1 METRRVVVVSGG
13 MGTPSSSR
21 MLADQLG
28 EAARRELE
36 RVDVHTDI
44 TTIEL
49 RELAVDIANNMVTGF
64 APPALADALKSV
76 ADADALIVVSPVF
89 SGSYSGLLK
98 SFFDVLDNTALDSM
112 PVLIAATG
120 GSVRHSLMLDHAMR
134 PLFTYLRAR
143 VVSTGVYAGPEDW
156 GTGSDGAPALDQRV
170 TRAAGELAGMIAGT
184 TTARRPNS
192 AQASLPFEQLLAQV
206 QGR

>member
-1 METRRVVVVSGG
+1 
-13 MGTPSSSR
+13 
-21 MLADQLG
+21 
-28 EAARRELE
+28 
-36 RVDVHTDI
+36 
-44 TTIEL
+44 
-49 RELAVDIANNMVTGF
+49 
-64 APPALADALKSV
+64 
-76 ADADALIVVSPVF
+76 
-89 SGSYSGLLK
+89 
-98 SFFDVLDNTALDSM
+98 
-112 PVLIAATG
+112 
-120 GSVRHSLMLDHAMR
+120 MLDHAMR

>member
-13 MGTPSSSR
+13 MGSPSSSR

-36 RVDVHTDI
+36 RAEVHADI

-49 RELAVDIANNMVTGF
+49 RELAVDIANNMVAGF

-98 SFFDVLDNTALDSM
+98 SFFDVLDNTALDGM

-170 TRAAGELAGMIAGT
+170 TRAASELAGMVAGT
-184 TTARRPNS
+184 TTARRPNGL
-192 AQASLPFEQLLAQV
+192 QASLPFEQLLAQV

>member
-28 EAARRELE
+28 EAARRELQ

-64 APPALADALKSV
+64 APPALAEALQSV

-98 SFFDVLDNTALDSM
+98 SFFDVLDNTALDSV

-170 TRAAGELAGMIAGT
+170 TRAAGELAGMVAGT

>member
-1 METRRVVVVSGG
+1 MDTRRVVVVSGG

-28 EAARRELE
+28 EATRRELE
-36 RVDVHTDI
+36 RAGVHTDV

-49 RELAVDIANNMVTGF
+49 RELAVDIANNLVTGF
-64 APPALADALKSV
+64 APPALADALESV

-98 SFFDVLDNTALDSM
+98 SFFDVLDNTALESM

-120 GSVRHSLMLDHAMR
+120 GSVRHSLMLEHAMR
-134 PLFTYLRAR
+134 PLFIYLRAR
-143 VVSTGVYAGPEDW
+143 VVSTSVYAGPEDW
-156 GTGSDGAPALDQRV
+156 GTGTNGADALDQRV
-170 TRAAGELAGMIAGT
+170 RRAAGELAGMVEGT
-184 TTARRPNS
+184 ASVQRRQRPET
-192 AQASLPFEQLLAQV
+192 SLPFEELLAQV

>member
-28 EAARRELE
+28 EAARRQLE
-36 RVDVHTDI
+36 RVDIHTDI

-112 PVLIAATG
+112 PVLIAAAG

>member
-13 MGTPSSSR
+13 MGMPSSSR

-36 RVDVHTDI
+36 RVDVHTEF

-98 SFFDVLDNTALDSM
+98 SFFDVLDNTALDGT

-143 VVSTGVYAGPEDW
+143 VVSTGVFAGPEDW

-170 TRAAGELAGMIAGT
+170 SRAASELAGMIEGT
-184 TTARRPNS
+184 TTARRPRGLE
-192 AQASLPFEQLLAQV
+192 ASLPFEQLLAQV

>member
-28 EAARRELE
+28 EAARRQLE
-36 RVDVHTDI
+36 RVDIHTDI

>member
-13 MGTPSSSR
+13 MGSPSSSR

-28 EAARRELE
+28 AAAGRELQ
-36 RVDVHTDI
+36 RADVHAEV

-49 RELAVDIANNMVTGF
+49 RELAVDIANNLVTGF
-64 APPALADALKSV
+64 APPALAEALRAV
-76 ADADALIVVSPVF
+76 EGADALIVVSPVF

-98 SFFDVLDNTALDSM
+98 SFFDVLDNTALDGM

-120 GSVRHSLMLDHAMR
+120 GSTRHSLMLDHAMR

-143 VVSTGVYAGPEDW
+143 VVSTGVYAAPEDW
-156 GTGSDGAPALDQRV
+156 GSGSTGAPALDERIS
-170 TRAAGELAGMIAGT
+170 RAVVELAGMVTGT
-184 TTARRPNS
+184 TTARRPRGL
-192 AQASLPFEQLLAQV
+192 QASLPFEELLAQV

>member
-13 MGTPSSSR
+13 MGMPSSSR

-76 ADADALIVVSPVF
+76 AEADALIVVSPVF

-98 SFFDVLDNTALDSM
+98 SFFDVLDNTALDGT

-143 VVSTGVYAGPEDW
+143 VVSTGVFAGPEDW

-170 TRAAGELAGMIAGT
+170 SRAAGELAGMIEGT
-184 TTARRPNS
+184 TTARRPRGLE
-192 AQASLPFEQLLAQV
+192 ASLPFEQLLAQV

>member
-13 MGTPSSSR
+13 MGMPSSSR

-28 EAARRELE
+28 RAAQREFE
-36 RVDVHTDI
+36 RADVLTEI

-64 APPALADALKSV
+64 APPALAAALKSV
-76 ADADALIVVSPVF
+76 SDADALVVVTPVF

-98 SFFDVLDNTALDSM
+98 SFFDVLDNTALDGM

-156 GTGSDGAPALDQRV
+156 GAGSNGAPALDQRIS
-170 TRAAGELAGMIAGT
+170 RAASELAGMVEGT
-184 TTARRPNS
+184 TTARRPQGIQPS
-192 AQASLPFEQLLAQV
+192 APFEELLAQV

>member
-13 MGTPSSSR
+13 MGSPSSSR
-21 MLADQLG
+21 MLSDQL
-28 EAARRELE
+28 AAAVRRELE
-36 RVDVHTDI
+36 GLEIQADI
-44 TTIEL
+44 RTIEL
-49 RELAVDIANNMVTGF
+49 RTLAVDIANNMVTGF
-64 APPALADALKSV
+64 APPALADALQTV

-98 SFFDVLDNTALDSM
+98 SFFDVLDNTALDGM

-120 GSVRHSLMLDHAMR
+120 GSIRHSLMLDHAMR
-134 PLFTYLRAR
+134 PLFSYLRAR

-156 GTGSDGAPALDQRV
+156 GAGSAGAPALDQRI
-170 TRAAGELAGMIAGT
+170 TRATRELAGMVAGT
-184 TTARRPNS
+184 TTARRPRGPE
-192 AQASLPFEQLLAQV
+192 ASLPFEELLAQV